1 MTRILRTELPAT
13 AMTLVLA
20 LGLAPGPTSAQENAC
35 SAGRTAGQECI
46 DPGLFAL
53 ALQAAVIFSQPKIS
67 HTAFPVLPSADRLY
81 RYPNQ
86 LIPDQLGIT
95 LVGRPPAP
103 TPPPPTTTT
112 GPGIQ

>member
-1 MTRILRTELPAT
+1 GLTPGFAP
-13 AMTLVLA
+13 
-20 LGLAPGPTSAQENAC
+20 GLAPGLGAGPALAQENAC

-86 LIPDQLGIT
+86 LIPDQLRIT
-95 LVGRPPAP
+95 PVG
-103 TPPPPTTTT
+103 TPPPP
-112 GPGIQ
+112 PPPPPPIVFE